1 MSKRKEP
8 ALAPN
13 LMRELNKSLVL
24 KVIREERPISRAEIA
39 KRTRLSRST
48 VSAIVDKLLES
59 EFIREQ
65 GVGKSRGGRRPILL
79 DFNPRAGFVVGLDIG
94 AAHLLAVVADLQ
106 ATLLV
111 TLEEPF
117 SIEVGPEKGLAQA
130 VQIVETALE
139 KANVLR
145 PRVLGVGVAVPG
157 PVDYA
162 AGMVVSPPIMPG
174 WDRVPIRDR
183 LQGTLGL
190 PVYLDND
197 ANLGALGEYAYGA
210 GKNVS
215 NLAYIKIGTGIG
227 CGLIVDGRIYRG
239 QRGYAGEIGHLTI
252 DENGPPCRCGSFGCL
267 ESMASAEAIVRRAE
281 MAMQAGQQTSLSQ
294 HRRLTATDIARAA
307 RERDALSQQLFE
319 EAGRHIGVALAG
331 LINLFNPGRVIIGV
345 GADET
350 SELLLDPVQR
360 TVGARAMAGSLAD
373 TRIVPAQ
380 LRRETVAA
388 GAVALVLEQ
397 TFRNPVTALT
407 QGNWSDLHG
416 EGVMRKETNTPVLG
430 R

>member
-1 MSKRKEP
+1 MSKRRDL

-48 VSAIVDKLLES
+48 VSAIVDKLLETG
-59 EFIREQ
+59 FIREQ

-94 AAHLLAVVADLQ
+94 ATHLLAVVADLQ

-130 VQIVETALE
+130 AQIVETALE
-139 KANVLR
+139 QANISR

-183 LQGTLGL
+183 LQEALSL

-281 MAMQAGQQTSLSQ
+281 MAMQAGQQTSLSR

-331 LINLFNPGRVIIGV
+331 LINLFNPGRVIVGV

-380 LRRETVAA
+380 LRHEAVAA

-397 TFRNPVTALT
+397 TFRNPVTALA
-407 QGNWSDLHG
+407 QGNWSDLHR
-416 EGVMRKETNTPVLG
+416 EEVMRKETNTPMLE